1 MIRTRLYISI
11 DMDWMAHLA
20 EPRKEFLEAIEDGLR
35 SYGEELSM
43 FRYDDDGIIAIGA
56 CCEDRDSEI
65 VKDIVFEG
73 LLEHFPDLHES
84 AIDIEIDLDET
95 IGDGIDFN
103 N

>member
-1 MIRTRLYISI
+1 MIRTHLYISI
-11 DMDWMAHLA
+11 DMDWMTHFA
-20 EPRKEFLEAIEDGLR
+20 ESGKEFLEAIKNGLR

-43 FRYDDDGIIAIGA
+43 FRYDDDGIIVMGV

-65 VKDIVFEG
+65 VKDIVFES
-73 LLEHFPDLHES
+73 LLEYFPDLHVS

-95 IGDGIDFN
+95 IEDGIDFN

>member
-11 DMDWMAHLA
+11 DMDWMTQLV
-20 EPRKEFLEAIEDGLR
+20 EPGKDFLEAIEDGLR
-35 SYGEELSM
+35 SYGEELST
-43 FRYDDDGIIAIGA
+43 FRYDDDGIITIGT
-56 CCEDRDSEI
+56 CCEDRDSEV

-95 IGDGIDFN
+95 IEDGVDFDN
-103 N
+103 